1 MQLGIF
7 AKTFVR
13 PTLEGVFDAVVKHGF
28 SLVQLNFSCAG
39 LPNLPDRVEPD
50 LLEKIRRETAARN
63 LTLVALSG
71 TFNMIHP
78 DLKARREGLDR
89 FPVLA
94 AACRELGIPAI
105 SLCTGTRDPEDM
117 WRHHPDN
124 QTPEAWRD
132 LTNSLSEALAAA
144 EKFDVTLGVEP
155 EVSNVVNSAAQA
167 RRLLDEMKSPHLKVI
182 MDGANLFPAGK
193 LPYMREV
200 LEEAFDLLGHDI
212 IIAHAKDLDHDGEAG
227 HLVAGKGLMDYDC
240 YLRLLKKAGFKG
252 PLLLHGLAE
261 SEVDESVA
269 FLRRKLTACFE
280 S

>member
-7 AKTFVR
+7 AKTFLR
-13 PTLEGVFDAVVKHGF
+13 PTLEGVFDAVVKHGL

-39 LPNLPDRVEPD
+39 LPNLPERVEPD

-63 LTLVALSG
+63 ITLVALSG

-78 DLKARREGLDR
+78 DPKARREGLDR

-94 AACRELGIPAI
+94 AACREFGIPAI

-132 LTNSLSEALAAA
+132 LTNSLSEALASA
-144 EKFDVTLGVEP
+144 EKYDVTLGVEP
-155 EVSNVVNSAAQA
+155 EVSNVVNSPAQA

-182 MDGANLFPAGK
+182 MDGANLFATGK

-227 HLVAGKGLMDYDC
+227 HLAAGKGLLDYDF
-240 YLRLLKKAGFKG
+240 YMRLLKQAEFNG

-261 SEVDESVA
+261 SEVEESVG
-269 FLRRKLTACFE
+269 FLRRKLAQV
-280 S
+280 